1 MILYDYSIVNT
12 IILIGTIFSCVYA
25 LSTIIYI
32 IVINYK
38 WRKKIL
44 AIDHEF
50 KVGDIVYYKDAPFEV
65 VKVNKYTI
73 IIKHGFESVINKDE
87 VTWK

>member
-1 MILYDYSIVNT
+1 MITDNVYNFLMGLSIFVFIYGIFT
-12 IILIGTIFSCVYA
+12 ICYVLIVE
-25 LSTIIYI
+25 
-32 IVINYK
+32 YK

-44 AIDHEF
+44 AINHEF
-50 KVGDIVYYKDAPFEV
+50 KIGDIVYYKDAPFEV

-73 IIKHGFESVINKDE
+73 TIKHGFESVITKDK

>member
-1 MILYDYSIVNT
+1 MITDNVYNFFMGLSMFVFAYGVFT
-12 IILIGTIFSCVYA
+12 ICYVLITE
-25 LSTIIYI
+25 
-32 IVINYK
+32 YK

-44 AIDHEF
+44 AINHEF

-73 IIKHGFESVINKDE
+73 TIKHGFESVINKDE